1 MARFEPYKVGDKHTI
16 DTDQDDELNYVAD
29 VRQWLIDNATTAASF
44 TIESVGVI
52 VLFKGVPQGDMGG
65 LLPAKLKVDYSGV
78 EQAHATF
85 RTKTADG
92 QQFDKTIWFNKVEN

>member
-16 DTDQDDELNYVAD
+16 DADQDDELNYVAD
-29 VRQWLIDNATTAASF
+29 VRQWCLDNATTVASF
-44 TIESVGVI
+44 EIIPVGVT
-52 VLFKGVPQGDMGG
+52 VMVKGAAQGDMSG
-65 LLPAKLKVDYSGV
+65 LLPAKFKVLYPEG